1 MFIQSLERVK
11 KELPVN
17 RIEDKMLV
25 LNSFYLRRG
34 FSSLQKKNGILLN
47 HNTVCMKEEESPDA
61 KFIFYWGT
69 SHDEGKESAYF
80 FKIQLS
86 VYYQVLELS
95 IDLGDYS
102 GFIFS
107 IAEKEDGKY
116 KPTRTMRN
124 YLIKTA
130 ATLYYSDRTN
140 QLWSFLCPSDPDF
153 EYEDDIPRSKLFGFL
168 YHIYFDISESGD
180 KRLYTV
186 MRLHDG
192 ENILSQSVLSQC
204 KRLVNAGCVI
214 CNEIQT
220 NGKQAALNSL
230 GTSCLDL
237 FTQSMLTGLG
247 TIASVYRNEIFD
259 KIKSDISA
267 GKFR

>member
-1 MFIQSLERVK
+1 MFVQSLERVK

-25 LNSFYLRRG
+25 LNPLYLREG
-34 FSSLQKKNGILLN
+34 FSSLQKKDSILLN
-47 HNTVCMKEEESPDA
+47 HNTVCIKEKESPDA

-102 GFIFS
+102 DFIFS

-124 YLIKTA
+124 SLIKTA

-153 EYEDDIPRSKLFGFL
+153 EYEDDIPRSK
-168 YHIYFDISESGD
+168 
-180 KRLYTV
+180 
-186 MRLHDG
+186 
-192 ENILSQSVLSQC
+192 VLSQC

-247 TIASVYRNEIFD
+247 TIAGVYRNEIFD